1 MGGSINN
8 PHDKFF
14 KFIVSN
20 KEVAIAFLKTF
31 LPVNIAKLI
40 DFSSLTYEQDSYID
54 KNLQEYFSDVIFKF
68 KLKLE
73 NLFVFINILIE
84 HKSFP
89 DKFTPVQI
97 LKYLAN
103 GYEKQLKRDKKLTL
117 ILPFIYYHGKDN
129 WKYKKLNE
137 LIENLPEELHR
148 YVPVH
153 ETVFIDLNR
162 MSDKQLKGLNNM
174 FLASALMMQKYSYN
188 HQVLLVKFME
198 IVKNTQ
204 DEDFIEGNLFMDLL
218 VIIFKV
224 SQVDEELLM
233 KSLKELPSHTKSK
246 IMTLYQ
252 SIEQKGIQK
261 GEHRKNINVILNGY
275 KAGVSIKV
283 LATLTNLSESE
294 VIEIIQKYRK

>member
-40 DFSSLTYEQDSYID
+40 DFSTLTYEQDSYID
-54 KNLQEYFSDVIFKF
+54 KNLQESFSDVIFKF
-68 KLKLE
+68 RLNVKQ
-73 NLFVFINILIE
+73 NLYVFISILIE

-148 YVPVH
+148 YVPVND
-153 ETVFIDLNR
+153 TVFIDLNR
-162 MSDKQLKGLNNM
+162 MSDKQLQGLNNM
-174 FLASALMMQKYSYN
+174 FLASALMMQKYSYD
-188 HQVLLVKFME
+188 HQILLIKFME
-198 IVKNTQ
+198 IVKNTR
-204 DEDFIEGNLFMDLL
+204 DEEFIEGNLFTDLL
-218 VIIFKV
+218 VIIFKI
-224 SQVDEELLM
+224 SQVDEGLLM
-233 KSLKELPSHTKSK
+233 KSLKELPSQTKSK

-252 SIEQKGIQK
+252 SIEQKG
-261 GEHRKNINVILNGY
+261 EHKKTIEVILNGY
-275 KAGVSIKV
+275 KAGISIKL
-283 LATLTNLSESE
+283 LAIQTNLSESE
-294 VIEIIQKYRK
+294 IIEIIQKYNK